1 MYTVL
6 GSSNNRTLRVI
17 WTLEEL
23 GVAYNQVV
31 GDPGS
36 IDAREFN
43 PTGKV
48 PALIVEGE
56 TLPDSVAIMT
66 FLSDRHNALTFPAG
80 SVERLRMDGHIHF
93 LLEEFDSLLWV
104 AAKNSFINPV
114 EWRAPEV
121 KPVLKWEFERSLQRL
136 EGRLKGRFLMGD
148 TFTIADILAVHC
160 LNWAFSAKFPNTRA
174 ALKAYAK
181 RCRDRGAY
189 KRAAADRK

>member
-6 GSSNNRTLRVI
+6 GSTKNRTLRVI

-23 GVAYNQVV
+23 GIPYKQVI
-31 GDPGS
+31 GNPGS
-36 IDAREFN
+36 AEVKALN

-48 PALIVEGE
+48 PALIVEDE
-56 TLPDSVAIMT
+56 VLTDSVAIIT

-114 EWRAPEV
+114 EQRAEAV
-121 KPVLKWEFERSLQRL
+121 KPVLKWEFARSLQRL
-136 EGRLKGRFLMGD
+136 EERLQGDYLMGD
-148 TFTIADILAVHC
+148 TFTISDVVAAHC
-160 LNWAFSAKFPNTRA
+160 LNWALIAKFPEPSEAVKT
-174 ALKAYAK
+174 YAK
-181 RCRDRGAY
+181 RCRGREAY
-189 KRAAADRK
+189 KRALADT

>member
-6 GSSNNRTLRVI
+6 GSTKNRTLRVI

-23 GVAYNQVV
+23 GVTYDQVV

-36 IDAREFN
+36 AEVKALN

-56 TLPDSVAIMT
+56 VLPDSVAIMT
-66 FLSDRHNALTFPAG
+66 FLSDRYNALTFQAG
-80 SVERLRMDGHIHF
+80 SVERLRMDGHIQF

-114 EWRAPEV
+114 DQRAPEV
-121 KPVLKWEFERSLQRL
+121 KSVLKWEFERSLKRL
-136 EGRLKGRFLMGD
+136 EERLQDEFLMGD

-160 LNWAFSAKFPNTRA
+160 LNWAFIAKFPDA
-174 ALKAYAK
+174 GEVLKSYAK
-181 RCRDRGAY
+181 RCRERDAY
-189 KRAAADRK
+189 KRAVSK

>member
-6 GSSNNRTLRVI
+6 GSTKNRTLRVI

-23 GVAYNQVV
+23 GVTYDQVV

-36 IDAREFN
+36 AEVKALN

-56 TLPDSVAIMT
+56 VLPDSVAIMT

-80 SVERLRMDGHIHF
+80 SVERLRMDGHIQF

-114 EWRAPEV
+114 DQRAPEV
-121 KPVLKWEFERSLQRL
+121 KSVLKWEFKRSLKRL
-136 EGRLKGRFLMGD
+136 EERLQGEFLMGD
-148 TFTIADILAVHC
+148 AFTIADILAVHC
-160 LNWAFSAKFPNTRA
+160 LNWAFTAKFPQSSE

-181 RCRDRGAY
+181 RCRGRDAY
-189 KRAAADRK
+189 KRALGDT

>member
-6 GSSNNRTLRVI
+6 GSTKNRTLRVI

-23 GVAYNQVV
+23 GVSYEQVV

-36 IDAREFN
+36 AEVKALN

-56 TLPDSVAIMT
+56 VLTDSVAIIT
-66 FLSDRHNALTFPAG
+66 FLSDRHHALTFPAG

-114 EWRAPEV
+114 EQRAAEV
-121 KPVLKWEFERSLQRL
+121 KPILKWEFERSLKRL
-136 EGRLKGRFLMGD
+136 EDRLHGEYLMGD
-148 TFTIADILAVHC
+148 TFTISDILATHC
-160 LNWAFSAKFPNTRA
+160 LNWASNAKFPEA
-174 ALKAYAK
+174 GEALTAYAD
-181 RCRDRGAY
+181 RCCNRVAY
-189 KRAAADRK
+189 KRALADK

>member
-6 GSSNNRTLRVI
+6 GSTKNRTLRVI
-17 WTLEEL
+17 WALEEL
-23 GVAYNQVV
+23 GVTYNQVV

-36 IDAREFN
+36 AEVKALN

-56 TLPDSVAIMT
+56 VLPDSIAIMT

-80 SVERLRMDGHIHF
+80 SLERLRMDGHIQF

-114 EWRAPEV
+114 DQRAPEV
-121 KPVLKWEFERSLQRL
+121 KPVLKWELQRSLVRL
-136 EGRLKGRFLMGD
+136 EERFQGEFLMGD

-160 LNWAFSAKFPNTRA
+160 LNWAFTAKFPA
-174 ALKAYAK
+174 ASEELKAYTK
-181 RCRDRGAY
+181 RCRNRDAY
-189 KRAAADRK
+189 KRAVADR

>member
-6 GSSNNRTLRVI
+6 GSTKNRTLRVI

-23 GVAYNQVV
+23 GVPYNQVF
-31 GDPGS
+31 GNPGS
-36 IDAREFN
+36 AEVKALNI
-43 PTGKV
+43 TGKV

-56 TLPDSVAIMT
+56 ALPDSVAIMT
-66 FLSDRHNALTFPAG
+66 FLSDRRNALTFTAG

-114 EWRAPEV
+114 EQRAAEV
-121 KPVLKWEFERSLQRL
+121 KPILKWEFERSLKRL
-136 EGRLKGRFLMGD
+136 EERLDGEFLMGN

-160 LNWAFSAKFPNTRA
+160 LNWGFNAKFPEA
-174 ALKAYAK
+174 SEALRSYAK
-181 RCRDRGAY
+181 RCRDRDAY
-189 KRAAADRK
+189 KRALTDT

>member
-6 GSSNNRTLRVI
+6 GSTKNRTLRVI

-23 GVAYNQVV
+23 GVTYNQVV

-36 IDAREFN
+36 AEVKALN

-48 PALIVEGE
+48 PALIVESE
-56 TLPDSVAIMT
+56 VFPDSIAIMT

-80 SVERLRMDGHIHF
+80 SVERLRMDGHIQF
-93 LLEEFDSLLWV
+93 LLEEFDNLLWV

-114 EWRAPEV
+114 DHRTPEV

-136 EGRLKGRFLMGD
+136 EERLLGEFLMGD
-148 TFTIADILAVHC
+148 AFTIADILAVHC
-160 LNWAFSAKFPNTRA
+160 LNWAFTAKFPDA
-174 ALKAYAK
+174 SEALKAYAK
-181 RCRDRGAY
+181 RCRGRDAY
-189 KRAAADRK
+189 KRAVADR

>member
-6 GSSNNRTLRVI
+6 GSTKNRTLRVI

-23 GVAYNQVV
+23 GVPYEQVV

-36 IDAREFN
+36 AEVKALN

-56 TLPDSVAIMT
+56 VLADSVAIMT
-66 FLSDRHNALTFPAG
+66 FLSDRHHALTFPAG

-114 EWRAPEV
+114 EQRAAEV
-121 KPVLKWEFERSLQRL
+121 KPILKWEFERSLKRL
-136 EGRLKGRFLMGD
+136 EDRLHGEYLMGD
-148 TFTIADILAVHC
+148 TFTISDILAAHC
-160 LNWAFSAKFPNTRA
+160 LNWASNAKFPEA
-174 ALKAYAK
+174 SEALTAYAD
-181 RCRDRGAY
+181 RCRNRVGY
-189 KRAAADRK
+189 KRALADK

>member
-6 GSSNNRTLRVI
+6 GSTKNRTLRVI

-23 GVAYNQVV
+23 GVTYDQVV

-36 IDAREFN
+36 AEVKALN

-48 PALIVEGE
+48 PTLIVEGE
-56 TLPDSVAIMT
+56 VLPDSVAIMT

-80 SVERLRMDGHIHF
+80 SVERLRMDGHIQF

-114 EWRAPEV
+114 DQRAPEV
-121 KPVLKWEFERSLQRL
+121 KSVLKWEFKRSLKRL
-136 EGRLKGRFLMGD
+136 EERLQGEFLMGD
-148 TFTIADILAVHC
+148 AFTIADILAVHC
-160 LNWAFSAKFPNTRA
+160 LNWAFTAKFPQSSE

-181 RCRDRGAY
+181 RCRGRDAY
-189 KRAAADRK
+189 KRALGDT